1 MVSLRRRP
9 GSHTHVSQLRSTP
22 GGLDQEPR
30 TAISISRTARA
41 AARGGILLDRTHCG
55 HQSSEYCA
63 PSVATGSSMR
73 PTRLRVVR
81 DFLQANP
88 PCPLQWGRN
97 RSRAARSAA
106 FLSFTVTLEII
117 SRPRQ
122 GLMEGAELFRPTGCY
137 AAP

>member
-9 GSHTHVSQLRSTP
+9 GSNPHVSEFRSTP

-30 TAISISRTARA
+30 TAIPISGTARA
-41 AARGGILLDRTHCG
+41 AARAGILLDRSQCG
-55 HQSSEYCA
+55 TQPSEYGA
-63 PSVATGSSMR
+63 RSVASGSSMR
-73 PTRLRVVR
+73 PALLGVVR

-88 PCPLQWGRN
+88 PRPLPWRRN
-97 RSRAARSAA
+97 RSRASRPAA
-106 FLSFTVTLEII
+106 FLRFTVTLEIV

-122 GLMEGAELFRPTGCY
+122 GLMEGAELFRPVSGY